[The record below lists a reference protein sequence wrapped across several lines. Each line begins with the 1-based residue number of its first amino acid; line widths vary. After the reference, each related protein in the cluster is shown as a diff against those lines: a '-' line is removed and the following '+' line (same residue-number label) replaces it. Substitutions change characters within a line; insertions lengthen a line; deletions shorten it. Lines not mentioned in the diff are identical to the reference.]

1 MAIIIISIF
10 LGMMF
15 QPTLAF
21 ARYTRQLQSSHI
33 TSLAT
38 SSSFI
43 CHQRH
48 GGISRL
54 CRSSLSSMKASVEV
68 SPSDHG
74 TLPLKDFASSILDSR
89 ITKTLQSSDMNIT
102 APTPI
107 QAYSLPLLFERYD
120 VMASSATGSGKT
132 LMFGLPLLNKLL
144 TSGKSFPNKSM
155 GSPTALIISPTR
167 ELAVQTANVLNRFL
181 KSDCG
186 FSISLGKNDDHC
198 GCVCC

>member
-1 MAIIIISIF
+1 MANIIISIF

-15 QPTLAF
+15 QSTLAF

-38 SSSFI
+38 SSFI
-43 CHQRH
+43 CRQRH
-48 GGISRL
+48 GISRI
-54 CRSSLSSMKASVEV
+54 CRSTLSSMKVPVEV

-74 TLPLKDFASSILDSR
+74 TKPLTDFASSILDRR
-89 ITKTLQSSDMNIT
+89 ITETLQSSDMNIT
-102 APTPI
+102 TPTPI

-132 LMFGLPLLNKLL
+132 LMFGLPLLSRLL
-144 TSGKSFPNKSM
+144 TSGKSFPNKFI

-167 ELAVQTANVLNRFL
+167 ELAVQTANVLNKFV
-181 KSDCG
+181 KSECG
-186 FSISLGKNDDHC
+186 VSISLGKNDNYC
-198 GCVCC
+198 GYTCC